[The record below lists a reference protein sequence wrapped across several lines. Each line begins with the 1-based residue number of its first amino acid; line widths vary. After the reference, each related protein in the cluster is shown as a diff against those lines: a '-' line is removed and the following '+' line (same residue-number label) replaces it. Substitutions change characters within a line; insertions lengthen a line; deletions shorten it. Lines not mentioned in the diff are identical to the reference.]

1 MGLPDNATCR
11 GSLRGRAGLGMQTA
25 IPVAPCRSH
34 HTFPS
39 SDWNCLSL
47 AHVIFMFESGWGGG
61 IDIGPSLVLPV
72 DSATVAFAAN
82 GVLNTKPGG
91 KSCLSGLRSRTLFGL
106 RHWLCKLL
114 FYSDSSNC
122 FPWLYLCCVNS
133 LSRSIHPNN
142 NSNRL

>member
-1 MGLPDNATCR
+1 MPRAAAR
-11 GSLRGRAGLGMQTA
+11 FAAGLALGCKLPSRLPLAVLTTLFHLRIGIAFRLRMSFSCLK
-25 IPVAPCRSH
+25 VA
-34 HTFPS
+34 
-39 SDWNCLSL
+39 
-47 AHVIFMFESGWGGG
+47 GGGG